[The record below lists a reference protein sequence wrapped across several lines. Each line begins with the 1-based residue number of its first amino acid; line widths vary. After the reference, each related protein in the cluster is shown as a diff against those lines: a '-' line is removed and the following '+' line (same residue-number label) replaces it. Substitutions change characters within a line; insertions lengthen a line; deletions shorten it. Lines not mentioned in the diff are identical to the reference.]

1 MKNIISICCLMSISA
16 TAFAQEI
23 KGISFT
29 HEDWEIYCS
38 NTGTCQAAGYSDE
51 YSHDP
56 NEPASL
62 LLTRL
67 AGAKQ
72 AVKAEFAL
80 GSIDE
85 QAQLAGKLKNIH
97 FYVNGKDL
105 GAVSADGADFPIMGK
120 LTAAQVNALLQQS
133 KQKMEI
139 VFKNPNVQWQISDK
153 GMTAV
158 LLKMD
163 DFQKRVGTVGALVK
177 KGKMDESKVLSAQPK
192 IIVKQVKTSNKP
204 YLTLQSNNKRYASIH
219 QMLMAAQPTPKEDG
233 FCEGLYN
240 GDEYEPQPIELY
252 KLGNKKVLAMTICW
266 RGAYNEG
273 YGAWVLNESLTSKAT
288 FVTEHASEFYQGIIS
303 SSQKGRGIG
312 DCWSVAEWVWD
323 GEKFVNTR
331 DMWTGMCKGLAAG
344 GVWELDQ
351 VEAIVK

>member
-1 MKNIISICCLMSISA
+1 MKNIIAICCLMSISA

-105 GAVSADGADFPIMGK
+105 GAVSVDGADFPIMGK
-120 LTAAQVNALLQQS
+120 LTAACILID
-133 KQKMEI
+133 I
-139 VFKNPNVQWQISDK
+139 VISYHYTQIVEF
-153 GMTAV
+153 GV
-158 LLKMD
+158 LLK
-163 DFQKRVGTVGALVK
+163 
-177 KGKMDESKVLSAQPK
+177 S
-192 IIVKQVKTSNKP
+192 
-204 YLTLQSNNKRYASIH
+204 
-219 QMLMAAQPTPKEDG
+219 
-233 FCEGLYN
+233 
-240 GDEYEPQPIELY
+240 
-252 KLGNKKVLAMTICW
+252 
-266 RGAYNEG
+266 
-273 YGAWVLNESLTSKAT
+273 
-288 FVTEHASEFYQGIIS
+288 
-303 SSQKGRGIG
+303 
-312 DCWSVAEWVWD
+312 
-323 GEKFVNTR
+323 
-331 DMWTGMCKGLAAG
+331 
-344 GVWELDQ
+344 
-351 VEAIVK
+351 